1 MADRLKP
8 RLADAVK
15 YTFGLFAND
24 SRKGSQVPY
33 VAHLFSVCALVQQD
47 GGDEDEAIAGLL
59 HDVLE
64 DKPEEASVATI
75 ASLWGPRVLELIQVA
90 TDTAPGYAGGL
101 KEPWPVRKER
111 YLEHIRHTSPA
122 DLRVTVADKVD
133 NVRALVADFQRIGE
147 TLFTRFSA
155 GRDQQLWYYRS
166 AVDAYAA
173 AGFRTP
179 LLSELERSVAELE
192 SLVRPALG
200 ALALGDTDP

>member
-1 MADRLKP
+1 VADRLNS
-8 RLADAVK
+8 RLAKAAA

-47 GGDEDEAIAGLL
+47 GGDDDEAIAGLL

-64 DKPEEASVATI
+64 DKPEEAPAATI
-75 ASLWGPRVLELIQVA
+75 ANLWGPRVLDLIQVA
-90 TDTAPGYAGGL
+90 TDTAPGYAGGP
-101 KEPWPVRKER
+101 KEPWQVRKER
-111 YLEHIRHTSPA
+111 YLEHIRHASPA

-147 TLFTRFSA
+147 KLFTRFSA
-155 GRDQQLWYYRS
+155 PCDQQLWYYRS
-166 AVDAYAA
+166 AVDAYTA

-179 LLSELERSVAELE
+179 LLVELGRSVAELE

-200 ALALGDTDP
+200 